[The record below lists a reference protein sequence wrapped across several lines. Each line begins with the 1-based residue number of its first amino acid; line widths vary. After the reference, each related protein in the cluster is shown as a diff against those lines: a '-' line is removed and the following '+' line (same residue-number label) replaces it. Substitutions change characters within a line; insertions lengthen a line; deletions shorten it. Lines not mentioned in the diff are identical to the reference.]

1 MKKLFKEAFFWSI
14 PFIALIFI
22 LFFIN
27 IIKKDF
33 IYGHYL
39 HSTYK
44 PEHNWFYDFSI
55 LPLKKFYIK
64 LKNNN
69 KEYLPQIKLY
79 VSEANLNY
87 FLSDLPNSSK
97 VWQKGKIIHDLNK
110 DKLKNIQI
118 RLRGDNPDNWLLEKQ
133 SFRIKLRKKE
143 MHGRYR
149 YYNYLPFQERLLISN
164 RMALN
169 AKILA
174 PKVRPVEILV
184 NEEKK
189 GLYLEVENFN
199 ENFLRRNQVMPVNFY
214 KGENY
219 NQETKIGLDS
229 NLYNN
234 SGLWSKEA
242 YFNFK
247 DKDNNDDLKRF
258 LNLLKKAKSD
268 PESLKSFLSYIDED
282 YFGRYLAYII
292 ISQNYHVSKFHNN
305 RIILDP
311 WKGQVFPVIVD
322 PDSGSS
328 INKNFDYSSNDLT
341 AFLNQNSKFLHL
353 KYKYLFNFLYEEKLF
368 DKEINYLE
376 SIQKDIVKVLKKDPI
391 HVNLWSDIFK
401 NRDSYNLINQEI
413 NKLKKRRENIIA
425 ELNKTPEASWKIKDN
440 KISII
445 VDGEEPI
452 NNIEIVF
459 DEGKEKKPKWVFID
473 ENYNNRHDSNEKKF
487 FIKKNIIKINASL
500 YSNRINLN
508 TLYSLKEDNITFGS
522 TRFDL
527 IMENEIIPSKINVK
541 NNFLKNFFSIK
552 RNDNKDGGKV
562 NLLNR
567 VIYKNKLKEN
577 FKILS
582 GKVSIKK
589 NKVFESP
596 IKIESGTVFYLDEG
610 ANIIF
615 KNKVEAIGSK
625 EKKIK
630 FINSSSTIPWGTIAL
645 LGDKTSGSK
654 FENVELRGG
663 SGGLFDQYIFTSML
677 SIHNT
682 SNIDLKNIDFY
693 DNKFFDDMLHII
705 YSNNIKLENLFFKDA
720 YGDSI
725 DIDLSKNI
733 LISNSNF
740 HNSANDGIDLMESD
754 VIIKKVNIT
763 KSKDKGISIGESS
776 VAKIFESNL
785 RNNKIGVAVKDN
797 SKVSMS
803 KINFLDNHSHI
814 EAYRKNLQY
823 GSGGKAKVTKS
834 IFNSDMN
841 QFLSNDSEIII
852 KDSIFNGKIS
862 SKGKNI
868 LIYER

>member
-1 MKKLFKEAFFWSI
+1 MKKLFKEVFFWST

-44 PEHNWFYDFSI
+44 PPYNWFYDFSI
-55 LPLKKFYIK
+55 VPIKKFYIK

-69 KEYLPQIKLY
+69 KEYLPQIRLY
-79 VSEANLNY
+79 VSEANLNF
-87 FLSDLPNSSK
+87 FLSDLPNSTK
-97 VWQKGKIIHDLNK
+97 VWQKGKIIHDLSK

-133 SFRIKLRKKE
+133 SFRIKLRKTE

-149 YYNYLPFQERLLISN
+149 YYNYLPFQERLLTLN

-174 PKVRPVEILV
+174 PKVRPVEILI

-199 ENFLRRNQVMPVNFY
+199 ENFLRRNKIMPVNFY

-219 NQETKIGLDS
+219 NQETKIGLDD

-247 DKDNNDDLKRF
+247 DRNNKDDLKRF
-258 LNLLKKAKSD
+258 LNLFKKAKSD
-268 PESLKSFLSYIDED
+268 PKSLKSFLSYIDDD

-305 RIILDP
+305 RIVFDP
-311 WKGQVFPVIVD
+311 WKGKIFPVIVD
-322 PDSGSS
+322 PDSGNS

-353 KYKYLFNFLYEEKLF
+353 KYKYLFNFLYDEKLF

-391 HVNLWSDIFK
+391 HVNLLSDIFK
-401 NRDSYNLINQEI
+401 SRDSYNLINQEI
-413 NKLKKRRENIIA
+413 DKLKQRRKNIIA
-425 ELNKTPEASWKIKDN
+425 ELIKTPKATWKIKNN

-445 VDGEEPI
+445 VESEEPI
-452 NNIEIVF
+452 NNIELFF
-459 DEGKEKKPKWVFID
+459 DKEKENKPNWVFID
-473 ENYNNRHDSNEKKF
+473 ENYNKKYDSNEIKF
-487 FIKKNIIKINASL
+487 FRKKNKINIDASL
-500 YSNRINLN
+500 YANRINLN
-508 TLYSLKEDNITFGS
+508 TLYSLKDDNIAVGS

-527 IMENEIIPSKINVK
+527 IIENEITPSKI
-541 NNFLKNFFSIK
+541 SIK
-552 RNDNKDGGKV
+552 NDFLNNLVPIMRNDKKDGGKM
-562 NLLNR
+562 NLLNQ
-567 VIYKNKLKEN
+567 VIYNNKLNEN
-577 FKILS
+577 ITILS
-582 GKVSIKK
+582 GEISVKES
-589 NKVFESP
+589 KVFENP
-596 IKIESGTVFYLDEG
+596 IKIDSGTVFYLDEG
-610 ANIIF
+610 VNIIF
-615 KNKVEAIGSK
+615 KNKIEAIGSK

-630 FINSSSTIPWGTIAL
+630 FINSKTSQPWGTVAL
-645 LGDKTSGSK
+645 LGNKTSGSIFK
-654 FENVELRGG
+654 NVEFRGG
-663 SGGLFDQYIFTSML
+663 SGGSLEQYVFTSML
-677 SIHNT
+677 SIHDT
-682 SNIDLKNIDFY
+682 SNIHLKNIDFY
-693 DNKFFDDMLHII
+693 DNRFFDDMLHII
-705 YSNNIKLENLFFKDA
+705 YSDNVQLENLFFKNA
-720 YGDSI
+720 YGDAV

-740 HNSANDGIDLMESD
+740 HNSENDGIDLMESD
-754 VIIKKVNIT
+754 VIIKKTNIT

-776 VAKIFESNL
+776 IAKIFETYL
-785 RNNKIGVAVKDN
+785 KDNKIGVAVKDN
-797 SKVSMS
+797 SQVSMS
-803 KINFLDNHSHI
+803 KMTFLNNNSQID
-814 EAYRKNLQY
+814 AYRKNLQY
-823 GSGGKAKVTKS
+823 GSGGKAKVAKS
-834 IFNSDMN
+834 TFKSSLN
-841 QFLSNDSEIII
+841 QFLSIDSEIII
-852 KDSIFNGKIS
+852 KDSIFSGKIN

-868 LIYER
+868 FINER